1 MLSAIVSRDLGFG
14 RPLSKKELET
24 INVARQDKRYLD
36 EKAALEINKT
46 LEKPTRLLSSTC
58 TLVCTTRNIGLASIW
73 HFMSHVSLKMWDVGD
88 CLNDVY
94 TQNYITFFDHSQ
106 GHATKTTG
114 LSMQREF
121 VSLQQGN
128 KGTDLAGQIRG
139 ELSLIGQKYV
149 SNKSLHPRRAVH
161 RFATKYIQYV
171 HHEPLLLRSSYRYY
185 LEPLATATRAT
196 ALLPFS

>member
-1 MLSAIVSRDLGFG
+1 MRVTQFLLGQRTLVGSNGNRPLLPRTEGEGYMLSAIVSRDLGFG

-94 TQNYITFFDHSQ
+94 TQKYITFFDHSQ
-106 GHATKTTG
+106 GHATKLQG
-114 LSMQREF
+114 SRCREN
-121 VSLQQGN
+121 L
-128 KGTDLAGQIRG
+128 
-139 ELSLIGQKYV
+139 
-149 SNKSLHPRRAVH
+149 
-161 RFATKYIQYV
+161 
-171 HHEPLLLRSSYRYY
+171 
-185 LEPLATATRAT
+185 
-196 ALLPFS
+196 